1 MGVEDRD
8 QPKGHPIGG
17 STGCF
22 DAFWRRAPNTLRETA
37 VQLSGLIDNVISR
50 KGIVKATRKRTAA
63 VFVAGVALAL
73 VGFTGGCGSSDGD
86 DATAGSSASASAGA
100 TAGSSASSS
109 TGSTGTAA
117 IVSAANAFL
126 ATLSDTEKSSVQFEW
141 SNTEQK
147 ARWSNLP
154 QGLYTRAGLMW
165 EKMSDSAKTAWL
177 AVMKA
182 TLSTEGYN
190 RVLAE
195 WRADDELSGSGG
207 CCYGQQYY
215 WVALIGTPSASSP
228 WQWQWGGHHVT
239 VNATLSGSK
248 LALYPSFIGAQP
260 TSYSDS
266 GSTVEPLGDIWDAAY
281 ALVSSLSNSQKSSAV
296 LGSSYIDLL
305 YGPGED
311 DKQPVYDGIQGSKLT
326 DAQQKLLIAL
336 IGKYTG
342 LANDAAAKTRLAEIE
357 DTLDSTYFCWYGP
370 TTDTGDSYFRVTGP
384 RVIIEYSPQSMGGS
398 AANHIHGIYR
408 DPKND
413 YGAAIT
419 G

>member
-1 MGVEDRD
+1 MRV
-8 QPKGHPIGG
+8 
-17 STGCF
+17 
-22 DAFWRRAPNTLRETA
+22 
-37 VQLSGLIDNVISR
+37 
-50 KGIVKATRKRTAA
+50 TRNRSAA
-63 VFVAGVALAL
+63 VAAGIALAL
-73 VGFTGGCGSSDGD
+73 VGGAGGCASSDSAGTSPT
-86 DATAGSSASASAGA
+86 ATTSASASA
-100 TAGSSASSS
+100 SAAASAS
-109 TGSTGTAA
+109 TGSTAA
-117 IVSAANAFL
+117 ILSAATAFVG
-126 ATLSDTEKSSVQFEW
+126 TLSDSEKSAAVFDW
-141 SNTEQK
+141 SDAEQK

-165 EKMSDSAKTAWL
+165 GKMSDASKAAWL

-182 TLSTEGYN
+182 TLSEAGYQ

-195 WRADDELSGSGG
+195 WRADDELAGGGSNS
-207 CCYGQQYY
+207 YGQQYY

-239 VNATLSGSK
+239 VNATVSGGN
-248 LALYPSFIGAQP
+248 LALTPSFIGAQP
-260 TSYSDS
+260 ASFTDS
-266 GSTVEPLGDIWDAAY
+266 GATVEPLGDLWDAAY
-281 ALVSSLSNSQKSSAV
+281 ALVNSLDGATKSSAV

-311 DKQPVYDGIQGSKLT
+311 DKEPVYEGVQGSKLT
-326 DAQQKLLIAL
+326 AAQKKLLLAL

-342 LANDAAAKTRLAEIE
+342 LADDAAAKTRLAEIE
-357 DTLDSTYFCWYGP
+357 ATLADTYFCWYGP
-370 TTDTGDSYFRVTGP
+370 TTDTGDAYFRVTGP

-398 AANHIHGIYR
+398 AADHIHGIYR

>member
-1 MGVEDRD
+1 VL
-8 QPKGHPIGG
+8 
-17 STGCF
+17 
-22 DAFWRRAPNTLRETA
+22 A
-37 VQLSGLIDNVISR
+37 
-50 KGIVKATRKRTAA
+50 
-63 VFVAGVALAL
+63 AGVALAL
-73 VGFTGGCGSSDGD
+73 IGGCASSDSETTT
-86 DATAGSSASASAGA
+86 ATASASASASA
-100 TAGSSASSS
+100 AASSS

-126 ATLSDTEKSSVQFEW
+126 STLSTSEKSSAQFDW

-154 QGLYTRAGLMW
+154 QGLYARAGLMW
-165 EKMSDSAKTAWL
+165 ENMSDSAKNAWL

-182 TLSTEGYN
+182 TLSEKGYN

-195 WRADDELSGSGG
+195 WRADDELADSGG

-215 WVALIGTPSASSP
+215 WVALIGTPSASNP

-239 VNATLSGSK
+239 VNATVSGSK

-281 ALVSSLSNSQKSSAV
+281 AVVKSLDSSQKSSAV
-296 LGSSYIDLL
+296 LGGSYIDLL

-311 DKQPVYDGIQGSKLT
+311 DKTPSYEGVQGSKLT
-326 DAQQKLLIAL
+326 DAQKSLLLTL

-342 LANDAAAKTRLAEIE
+342 LANDAAAKTRLAEIT
-357 DTLDSTYFCWYGP
+357 DTLDDTYFCWYGP

>member
-1 MGVEDRD
+1 VTVTSKRSAPIAAGV
-8 QPKGHPIGG
+8 
-17 STGCF
+17 
-22 DAFWRRAPNTLRETA
+22 A
-37 VQLSGLIDNVISR
+37 
-50 KGIVKATRKRTAA
+50 
-63 VFVAGVALAL
+63 VALAL
-73 VGFTGGCGSSDGD
+73 LAGGCGSSDSAGQTAGTTASASASATAS
-86 DATAGSSASASAGA
+86 ATAGSS
-100 TAGSSASSS
+100 
-109 TGSTGTAA
+109 TGSNATAA

-126 ATLSDTEKSSVQFEW
+126 GTLSAAEKSSVLFDW
-141 SNTEQK
+141 SNAEQK

-154 QGLYTRAGLMW
+154 QGLYSRSGLMW
-165 EKMSDSAKTAWL
+165 QNMSDAAKTAWL
-177 AVMKA
+177 AIMKA
-182 TLSTEGYN
+182 TLSTAGYD

-195 WRADDELSGSGG
+195 WRADDELAGGGG
-207 CCYGQQYY
+207 CCYGQKYY
-215 WVALIGTPSASSP
+215 WVALIGTPSASTP

-239 VNATLSGSK
+239 VNATVSGGK

-266 GSTVEPLGDIWDAAY
+266 GATVKPLGDIWSAAY
-281 ALVSSLSNSQKSSAV
+281 ALVKSLDSSQQSSAV

-311 DKQPVYDGIQGSKLT
+311 DKQPVYDGIPAAKLT
-326 DAQQKLLIAL
+326 AAQKTLLLAL

-342 LANDAAAKTRLAEIE
+342 LANDAAAKTHLAEIK
-357 DTLDSTYFCWYGP
+357 DTLDDTYFCWYGP

-384 RVIIEYSPQSMGGS
+384 RVIIEYSPQALGGDV
-398 AANHIHGIYR
+398 ANHIHGVYR